1 MTCGDITTSRVE
13 TRAREKLIPSQ
24 CLKAI
29 LISGKVG
36 QATDIFIFHWSLSL
50 PLGTFMFLYP
60 DAQRFS
66 VFLVARGIIQGSGLA
81 ASDNLKVE
89 GVAVYSRTASQDAS
103 EGKFPFWVCCLKE
116 FPMQADVN
124 S

>member
-1 MTCGDITTSRVE
+1 
-13 TRAREKLIPSQ
+13 
-24 CLKAI
+24 
-29 LISGKVG
+29 
-36 QATDIFIFHWSLSL
+36 
-50 PLGTFMFLYP
+50 MFLYP

-66 VFLVARGIIQGSGLA
+66 VFLVARGIIQGSSLA
-81 ASDNLKVE
+81 ASNNSKV
-89 GVAVYSRTASQDAS
+89 GGWWLSTAEQPAKDAS